1 MNHINK
7 PFGFNPMAN
16 PHHPQFNHHHHI
28 GHSLKPQIS
37 KSPETISISE
47 RSVIALKMVHQSI
60 SAKFSSVQGL
70 NNEIPAQENE
80 QPNTFDFEAV
90 AKNVMSFVNS
100 SLNAAKSRGAS
111 TSELEEMLG
120 QARQGANNGID
131 EAIEELSELN
141 VIDEELAKGIEQARN
156 LINTAID
163 ETKESLL
170 DDNEASPINAP
181 SLTSHAIEYGSERYA
196 SKANSSDLSITT
208 ADGDVVTISF
218 SALKESQSSENLTY
232 SSNQNFS
239 EMSYQHST
247 SSSSE
252 MNFSYSVQGDLDK
265 DELHAIKSLIKD
277 ISKIEKDFFAGNIDN
292 AFNKALELGYD
303 EEQLSSFNLE
313 LRQTQTNYVSQAYSE
328 IANYNAGENEAL
340 NTAVRPVLDF
350 IGEFKELRDNA
361 NKMLDHNTTNEGDQ
375 FNKLLESVFN
385 SEFDHNQ
392 QLLAQFTRF
401 IEKLT

>member
-1 MNHINK
+1 
-7 PFGFNPMAN
+7 MAN

-70 NNEIPAQENE
+70 NNEIPAPENE
-80 QPNTFDFEAV
+80 QSNTFDFEAV

-100 SLNAAKSRGAS
+100 SLNAAKSRGVS

-120 QARQGANNGID
+120 QARQGANSGID

-141 VIDEELAKGIEQARN
+141 ALDEELAKGIEQARN

-163 ETKESLL
+163 ETQEDLV
-170 DDNEASPINAP
+170 DDSEALPINTP

-196 SKANSSDLSITT
+196 SKANSSDLSITS

-218 SALKESQSSENLTY
+218 SALQESQISKNLSY
-232 SSNQNFS
+232 SSNQNYS
-239 EMSYQHST
+239 EMSYQHRD

-277 ISKIEKDFFAGNIDN
+277 ISKIEKDFFAGNIDK

-328 IANYNAGENEAL
+328 IANYNADENEAL